1 MFLVG
6 TLHIP
11 EPCILRIY
19 RDNSVKNY
27 LKDEDDGELEKWKC
41 QKREERCQVGGIKQP
56 IFIKSLLDNKTHR
69 KGEEG
74 ELWG

>member
-1 MFLVG
+1 MGGKLSVFIVTMFLVG

-27 LKDEDDGELEKWKC
+27 LKDEDDGELEK
-41 QKREERCQVGGIKQP
+41 
-56 IFIKSLLDNKTHR
+56 
-69 KGEEG
+69 
-74 ELWG
+74 